1 MTNVNISKE
10 IQKFGNIIDSRIPA
24 SDQLKDSEWLTKY
37 MTDPKIPT
45 KKFSFEG
52 REYFIEVIDDKRKWL
67 CLQKSAQIGGTEL
80 FTRAGV
86 RYCVKY
92 GRIRIIYTMPTKT
105 DIDTFSADRFNTMI
119 ADLEKTFPVSG
130 DISNTSL
137 KQILEAYIYFR
148 GTISSTAPI
157 SIPAD
162 ILIHDEVDKSDMDSI
177 SQYSSRIE
185 NSKIQLVR
193 YFSTPTFTNFK
204 INKLFRDSDQAYY
217 LHKCYMCNTWVCFMP
232 NDMKRVNGK
241 WEFICPHCGRAIDK
255 RKTKSEW
262 VRKYPERKYKA
273 GYQVG
278 KIWSKVWDAESI
290 KESEE
295 RYKNTPEA
303 KQHIWNY
310 VYGLPYDSADL
321 VPFNL
326 DMLDKTLIQE
336 EVIDKS
342 YGCLIGIDN
351 SVAKHVVVIDVR
363 LDRWVV
369 IDAFVTD
376 SDEGI
381 YRLKDVISR
390 YNPFFCGVDPLPDI
404 TFAKMVKELMNK
416 VYYVWYR
423 NVTDLSRVDEGEMT
437 ITLHK
442 NLAVSEV
449 SNAMKDGRLLVA
461 EHVLDSNPD
470 FLEHF
475 NNIKGE
481 KDINGVVKYKNFGMP
496 DHFAM
501 ATVYALAGNLSD
513 SHTSFMIGINT
524 FEDKV

>member
-1 MTNVNISKE
+1 MGLNISNE
-10 IQKFGNIIDSRIPA
+10 IKKFGNVINSRIPA
-24 SDQLKDSEWLTKY
+24 AEQIKDSEWLVKY
-37 MTDPKIPT
+37 MTDPKNPF

-52 REYFIEVIDDKRKWL
+52 REYFIDIIDDDREWL
-67 CLQKSAQIGGTEL
+67 CMQKSAQIGGTEL

-92 GRIRIIYTMPTKT
+92 GRIRIIYTMPTKQ
-105 DIDTFSADRFNTMI
+105 DIDNFSADRFNTMI
-119 ADLEKTFPVSG
+119 NVLEKTFPVSG
-130 DISNTSL
+130 DISNASL
-137 KQILEAYIYFR
+137 KQILEAHIYFR
-148 GTISSTAPI
+148 GTKSATAPI

-162 ILIHDEVDKSDMDSI
+162 ILIHDEIDKSDMDAI

-185 NSKIQLVR
+185 NSVISLVR
-193 YFSTPTFTNFK
+193 YFSTPTFTNFG
-204 INKLFRDSDQAYY
+204 INRLFRDSDQAYY

-232 NDMKRVNGK
+232 TDMKRVSGK
-241 WEFICPHCGRAIDK
+241 WAFVCPHCGRKIDK
-255 RKTKSEW
+255 TKTKAEW
-262 VRKYPERKYKA
+262 VRKHPDRKDRA

-290 KESEE
+290 KKSEQ
-295 RYKNTPEA
+295 RYKNA
-303 KQHIWNY
+303 ADAVQHIWNY
-310 VYGLPYDSADL
+310 VYGLPYDSAEL

-326 DMLDKTLIQE
+326 SMLDEIVVQE
-336 EVIDKS
+336 EVVDKS

-363 LDRWVV
+363 ENTFVV

-381 YRLKDVISR
+381 YRIKDAIDR
-390 YNPFFCGVDPLPDI
+390 YNPFHLGIDPLPDI
-404 TFAKMVKELMNK
+404 TFAKNVKELMNK
-416 VYYVWYR
+416 VYYVWFR
-423 NVTDLSRVDEGEMT
+423 NVTDLSKVDEGEMT
-437 ITLHK
+437 ITIHK

-449 SNAMKDGRLLVA
+449 SSLMKENKLLVA
-461 EHVLDSNPD
+461 EHILDSNPD

-475 NNIKGE
+475 NNLKGE

-501 ATVYALAGNLSD
+501 GTIYALAGHLSNANNK
-513 SHTSFMIGINT
+513 FMHGINI
-524 FEDKV
+524 FKGF